1 MSIETPKII
10 RRNCHYDKRGYLQ
23 EIYLKKKEKKIFKF
37 SLVTSSKKNVF
48 RGFHFQSK
56 KQQAKLVYIVKG
68 KVLDIVIDLRKKSK
82 KFAKVYKFRLKEK
95 DILYIPKGF
104 AHGYLSLASENIVL
118 YYLTEYRDAKSED
131 GIAWNDK
138 VLNIKF
144 PIKNIKVSQKDKK
157 LKTLKDFIKINKSL

>member
-48 RGFHFQSK
+48 RGFHFQLK

-68 KVLDIVIDLRKKSK
+68 KVLDIVIDLRKRSK

-131 GIAWNDK
+131 GIVWNDK
-138 VLNIKF
+138 MLNIKF

-157 LKTLKDFIKINKSL
+157 LKTFKDFIKRNKSL

>member
-1 MSIETPKII
+1 M
-10 RRNCHYDKRGYLQ
+10 
-23 EIYLKKKEKKIFKF
+23 
-37 SLVTSSKKNVF
+37 
-48 RGFHFQSK
+48 
-56 KQQAKLVYIVKG
+56 
-68 KVLDIVIDLRKKSK
+68 
-82 KFAKVYKFRLKEK
+82 
-95 DILYIPKGF
+95 YIPKGF

>member
-48 RGFHFQSK
+48 RGFHVQLK

-68 KVLDIVIDLRKKSK
+68 KVLDIVIDLRIRSK